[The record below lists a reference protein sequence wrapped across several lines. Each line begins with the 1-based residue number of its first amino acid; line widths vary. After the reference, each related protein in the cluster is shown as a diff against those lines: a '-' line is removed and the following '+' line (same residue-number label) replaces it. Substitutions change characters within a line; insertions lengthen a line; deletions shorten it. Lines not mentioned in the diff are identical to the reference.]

1 VWKYF
6 GFWEEQ
12 KRKKDAQNSPGGNIV
27 KCFRDG
33 MIYLGSIE
41 CIGLRK
47 PTLSAVLIGHMS
59 RIKYSAMDVVTHL
72 VFFK

>member
-1 VWKYF
+1 
-6 GFWEEQ
+6 
-12 KRKKDAQNSPGGNIV
+12 
-27 KCFRDG
+27 

-59 RIKYSAMDVVTHL
+59 RIKYSAMDVVISL
-72 VFFK
+72 KRFKGRGLRGVLLKVCCNVREF